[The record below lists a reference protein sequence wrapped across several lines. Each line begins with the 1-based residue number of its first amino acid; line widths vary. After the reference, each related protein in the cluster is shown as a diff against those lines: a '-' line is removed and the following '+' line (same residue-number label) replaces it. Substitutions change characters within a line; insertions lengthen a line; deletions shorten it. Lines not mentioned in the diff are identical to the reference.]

1 MMSSLSFF
9 PVFEHKNC
17 TNSRFVFIKIIIELF
32 RWNRERKLKPPSRTT
47 TRAPGI
53 TGEEGGNS
61 AKEKLVWR
69 LVWAFPSSVI
79 PRLDN
84 NNKWNYKQ
92 RAKDKPCIHCLLGL
106 RRYSVVW
113 RKVSD
118 TLSVQKNLASDQNF
132 GIPIISNPLSSVGCF
147 RSLNLRST
155 F

>member
-106 RRYSVVW
+106 RRYSVCMEKSEW
-113 RKVSD
+113 YFIGTK
-118 TLSVQKNLASDQNF
+118 KF
-132 GIPIISNPLSSVGCF
+132 GIWPKF
-147 RSLNLRST
+147 RHTNYFKSFVFCRL